1 MGKKELSVAFLLA
14 LRSLQRGNRSSTALT
29 ILIIGMCFTNMIFLP
44 SLFSGIENSITNQL
58 VDYEVGNV
66 LVSPELGSGDQYV
79 NNLSDTLALING
91 MPGVERATPH
101 ISEGA
106 TLLYRQRVLSVS
118 VRAIEPDDE
127 RYISPLYTK
136 MVAGSYLG
144 DTDTGEVII
153 GQPVAGNPAIR
164 AEDEYQPSLGGVRV
178 GDSITIKFANG
189 YTKDYRVKGIYF
201 TGWTE
206 ADSAVYVSW
215 TDMENVLNEHPLDYA
230 NDITVKVA
238 PGYSETFVKNEL
250 QQYGVSERVQT
261 TTDLLSK
268 SLGQAFQSFA
278 IINLVSLIVSIII
291 TTVVLFIVIT
301 IKTLN
306 NRRQIGILKAIGVDK
321 EVIMH
326 SYGFQVMILA
336 VMGIVLGIVLTMLLA
351 IYMSYHPIVT
361 PAWSATLALTPL
373 DLAINSLILFVAAMV
388 AGYVPAYQVSREDI
402 QNAMRA

>member
-1 MGKKELSVAFLLA
+1 MGKKELKVAFLLA
-14 LRSLQRGNRSSTALT
+14 LRSLQRGSRSSAILT
-29 ILIIGMCFTNMIFLP
+29 VLIIGMCFTNMIFLP
-44 SLFSGIENSITNQL
+44 SLFNGIGQSITNQL

-66 LVSPELGSGDQYV
+66 LVSPESGDQYIT
-79 NNLSDTLALING
+79 NLSDTLGLING

-101 ISEGA
+101 ITEGA
-106 TLLYRQRVLSVS
+106 TLKYRQRILGVS
-118 VRAIEPDDE
+118 VRAIKPDDE
-127 RYISPLYTK
+127 RYVSPLYTK

-153 GQPVAGNPAIR
+153 GKPVAGNPAIR
-164 AEDEYQPSLGGVRV
+164 EEDEFQPSLGGVRV
-178 GDSITIKFANG
+178 GDSITIEYANG

-201 TGWTE
+201 TGWSQ

-215 TDMENVLNEHPLDYA
+215 TDMGEVLGQQPLDHA
-230 NDITVKVA
+230 DDITVTA
-238 PGYSETFVKNEL
+238 RPGYSESFVKNEL
-250 QQYGVSERVQT
+250 QQYGVSQKVQT
-261 TTDLLSK
+261 TSDLLAK
-268 SLGQAFQSFA
+268 SLGRALQSFE

-306 NRRQIGILKAIGVDK
+306 SRRQIGILKAIGVDK

-336 VMGIVLGIVLTMLLA
+336 ILGIMLGIILTLLLA
-351 IYMSYHPIVT
+351 LYMAYHPIVT
-361 PAWSATLALTPL
+361 PEWSATLYLTPV
-373 DLAINSLILFVAAMV
+373 DLAINSLILFVAAIV

-402 QNAMRA
+402 QTAMRA